1 MIKSCVA
8 VLLLLLACYGCNTA
22 IGKILEDP
30 RSYDGRLVTVTGQ
43 VTEYFSFVLIKYFV
57 LKDKTGEIAV
67 LTTRPL
73 PREGST
79 IKIQGTVNAAFS
91 IADRQLIVIA
101 EKEKDK

>member
-1 MIKSCVA
+1 
-8 VLLLLLACYGCNTA
+8 
-22 IGKILEDP
+22 
-30 RSYDGRLVTVTGQ
+30 LVTVTGQ

>member
-1 MIKSCVA
+1 M
-8 VLLLLLACYGCNTA
+8 
-22 IGKILEDP
+22 
-30 RSYDGRLVTVTGQ
+30 VTVTGQ